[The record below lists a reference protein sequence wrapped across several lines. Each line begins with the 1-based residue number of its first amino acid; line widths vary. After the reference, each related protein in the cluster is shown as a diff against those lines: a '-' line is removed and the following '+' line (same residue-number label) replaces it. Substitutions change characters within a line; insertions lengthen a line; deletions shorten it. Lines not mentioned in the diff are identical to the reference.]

1 MGAVWGVDVDEID
14 FRILEE
20 LQGNARLSNTEL
32 AVRVGLSP
40 SPCWNRV
47 RNLEKQG
54 VIEKYVTIFN
64 QGALGLPDIAMVYV
78 TLEHHDDKALR
89 SFEAALATLP
99 EVMEA
104 YLLTG
109 DFDYFIKVA
118 VASTASYERF
128 LREKLY
134 NDLRY
139 QPHEDGVRAAL
150 LEAYVLGAPA
160 AVDVARPQS
169 AAVSAID
176 EEHSTIWCR
185 AAPVWHHRVHGVLLL
200 DPEVD
205 GPRPAAPGDREG
217 FAHHGR
223 DLAGPRD
230 EPREPGRHPAPL
242 RDERGAVA
250 AQSWRTAAAWR
261 ARLVWGRLGEMAQPN
276 RDSRPP
282 LREPVHVHA
291 IT

>member
-1 MGAVWGVDVDEID
+1 MGVDVDEID

-64 QGALGLPDIAMVYV
+64 QGALGLPDTAMVYV
-78 TLEHHDDKALR
+78 TLEHHDDGALR

-109 DFDYFIKVA
+109 DSDYFIHGRSGEHRVIRA
-118 VASTASYERF
+118 LPA
-128 LREKLY
+128 REALH
-134 NDLRY
+134 DPRY
-139 QPHEDGVRAAL
+139 QPHEDGVHAAL

-160 AVDVARPQS
+160 AVDVARSQS
-169 AAVSAID
+169 AAVSAIG
-176 EEHSTIWCR
+176 EGRLTIWCR
-185 AAPVWHHRVHGVLLL
+185 AALYAPLTERWIVLLHA
-200 DPEVD
+200 EREQHVAGAVSAD
-205 GPRPAAPGDREG
+205 GGVARRDEHHAPGNR
-217 FAHHGR
+217 R
-223 DLAGPRD
+223 TRPRSGS
-230 EPREPGRHPAPL
+230 PRGGHLVNRLKFPGGVVLP
-242 RDERGAVA
+242 
-250 AQSWRTAAAWR
+250 
-261 ARLVWGRLGEMAQPN
+261 
-276 RDSRPP
+276 
-282 LREPVHVHA
+282 
-291 IT
+291 

>member
-1 MGAVWGVDVDEID
+1 MRNCCLFRRSSEYYFDLKVEYNESFCQVVFGQAALVCRVGVDVDEID

-20 LQGNARLSNTEL
+20 LQSNAKLSNTEL
-32 AVRVGLSP
+32 AGRVGLSP

-64 QGALGLPDIAMVYV
+64 QGALGLPDTAMVYV
-78 TLEHHDDKALR
+78 TLEHHDDGALR

-134 NDLRY
+134 TIPGISHTRTVFTLRCLK
-139 QPHEDGVRAAL
+139 RTFSAL
-150 LEAYVLGAPA
+150 
-160 AVDVARPQS
+160 
-169 AAVSAID
+169 
-176 EEHSTIWCR
+176 
-185 AAPVWHHRVHGVLLL
+185 
-200 DPEVD
+200 
-205 GPRPAAPGDREG
+205 
-217 FAHHGR
+217 
-223 DLAGPRD
+223 
-230 EPREPGRHPAPL
+230 PL
-242 RDERGAVA
+242 R
-250 AQSWRTAAAWR
+250 ST
-261 ARLVWGRLGEMAQPN
+261 
-276 RDSRPP
+276 
-282 LREPVHVHA
+282 
-291 IT
+291 